1 MDAKITQIEV
11 LLDKLNL
18 LFAQVKED
26 GKLDRLEQEL
36 MMKYTRQLSELLHTD
51 IPVTVPP
58 VQRTEKPVETV
69 IPPVMEVIPEIVE
82 PVMEEPQPDPEPE
95 PEVLL
100 PDELNPVPQAEVE
113 APAPEEIR
121 KVEPPVLGTREIIE
135 EVRPEPKPEPPVTAT
150 KKPLVTHD
158 DTDDEEEGAH
168 GGLHKKLSGHGS
180 KKTLADK
187 IIAHKSKDLKSVI
200 DLNARISLTRLLFDN
215 DKHAFDSAIKTLNE
229 TASYAEA
236 EHYILEDLRRKMG
249 WKDFKAINQLLDL
262 VKLKFS

>member
-26 GKLDRLEQEL
+26 GKLDKLEQEL

-51 IPVTVPP
+51 LPVTVPP
-58 VQRTEKPVETV
+58 VQRIEKPLDVV
-69 IPPVMEVIPEIVE
+69 IPPVMEVIPEPEETVVE
-82 PVMEEPQPDPEPE
+82 TPLPEPE
-95 PEVLL
+95 PEPEALL

-113 APAPEEIR
+113 APVMEEIR
-121 KVEPPVLGTREIIE
+121 KVEPPVLGTREIIQ
-135 EVRPEPKPEPPVTAT
+135 EVRPEPKPEPPASAT

-158 DTDDEEEGAH
+158 DADAEEEGAH

-200 DLNARISLTRLLFDN
+200 DLNARISLTRQLFDN
-215 DKHAFDSAIKTLNE
+215 DKDAFDHAIKTLND

-262 VKLKFS
+262 VKLKFN